1 MVTTPDRPEA
11 SSLTDALILDGI
23 RDVLRTHLDVEE
35 RIDMDTP
42 LVEALALD
50 SLRMLTLV
58 VELENHFHVHLEDE
72 DEVGLTRVADVVALL
87 RRRLS

>member
-1 MVTTPDRPEA
+1 MVTTPNRPQA
-11 SSLTDALILDGI
+11 SALTDAQILDGI
-23 RDVLRTHLDVEE
+23 RDVLRTHLDVEQA
-35 RIDMDTP
+35 IDMDTP

-50 SLRMLTLV
+50 SLRLLTLV

-72 DEVGLTRVADVVALL
+72 DEAGLTRVADVVAVL

>member
-11 SSLTDALILDGI
+11 SSLTDAQILDGI
-23 RDVLRTHLDVEE
+23 RDVLRTHLDVKE

>member
-11 SSLTDALILDGI
+11 SSLTDAQILDGI

-35 RIDMDTP
+35 RIDMGTP

>member
-11 SSLTDALILDGI
+11 SSLTDAQILDGI

>member
-1 MVTTPDRPEA
+1 M
-11 SSLTDALILDGI
+11 TDDQILDGI
-23 RDVLRTHLDVEE
+23 REVLRKHLEVEQD
-35 RIDMDTP
+35 IDMDTP

-72 DEVGLTRVADVVALL
+72 DEVGLTHVADVVAVL

>member
-11 SSLTDALILDGI
+11 SALTDAQILDGI
-23 RDVLRTHLDVEE
+23 RDVLRTHLDVDQQ
-35 RIDMDTP
+35 IDMDTP
-42 LVEALALD
+42 LVETLTLD

-72 DEVGLTRVADVVALL
+72 DEVGLTRVADVVAVL

>member
-11 SSLTDALILDGI
+11 SALTDAQILDGI
-23 RDVLRTHLDVEE
+23 RDILRTHLEVDQE
-35 RIDMDTP
+35 IDMDTP
-42 LVEALALD
+42 LVEALTLD

-72 DEVGLTRVADVVALL
+72 DEVGLTRVADVVAVL

>member
-11 SSLTDALILDGI
+11 SSLTDAQILDGI
-23 RDVLRTHLDVEE
+23 RDVLRTHLDVKE

-58 VELENHFHVHLEDE
+58 VELENQFHVHLEDE